1 MWRRRAALQG
11 TTFARGVIRVV
22 LLDQGRCANSIAP
35 LVSHG
40 ASQGHEREGRCAGGT
55 QKASQGPGPANHWR
69 PGPAALAAVPSS
81 PLEGIT
87 PSVLGDMPHHVVHF
101 GSPRRSSLLI
111 DLAVLSAS
119 EPSQSSSSSDEEDG
133 CEGSGAES
141 TARSITGD
149 GLLGVPSGVED
160 ARSGLQPVLRANAAA
175 YSQ

>member
-1 MWRRRAALQG
+1 MWRRRATLQG
-11 TTFARGVIRVV
+11 TTFARCVIRVV
-22 LLDQGRCANSIAP
+22 LLDQGRCKNSIAP
-35 LVSHG
+35 IVSHG
-40 ASQGHEREGRCAGGT
+40 ASQCHEREVHAGNT

-141 TARSITGD
+141 TARSLTGD
-149 GLLGVPSGVED
+149 GLLGVQSGVED

>member
-1 MWRRRAALQG
+1 MRYRVLFVRYAWNPSTEPLQPLRRCSAAEALCHDS
-11 TTFARGVIRVV
+11 FRPCNSRDARMV
-22 LLDQGRCANSIAP
+22 SPP
-35 LVSHG
+35 LS
-40 ASQGHEREGRCAGGT
+40 S
-55 QKASQGPGPANHWR
+55 
-69 PGPAALAAVPSS
+69 AL
-81 PLEGIT
+81 
-87 PSVLGDMPHHVVHF
+87 HF

-133 CEGSGAES
+133 CEGAGAES

-175 YSQ
+175 FWLYLDSSPRRRAPRTWRGRTA